1 MIMEAGIMKSK
12 KVGKAF
18 LNHIACIEKL
28 IFTDGGFFDGYR
40 TTTVQFEGDQV
51 VYEVK
56 HSLSPAPSFPEIDLD
71 KSEFI
76 AKLQS
81 LHLEDWDREY
91 VNSGILD
98 GEQWK
103 LTIRFS
109 DKKRPLKIYGDNAYP
124 PNFKEFQK
132 LMKSEDVLPE

>member
-1 MIMEAGIMKSK
+1 MEAGIMKSK

-56 HSLSPAPSFPEIDLD
+56 HSLSPAPPLSEIDELD

-76 AKLQS
+76 AELQS

-91 VNSGILD
+91 VNPGILD
-98 GEQWK
+98 GEQWE
-103 LTIRFS
+103 LTIQFS
-109 DKKRPLKIYGDNAYP
+109 DRKRPLKIYGDNAYP
-124 PNFKEFQK
+124 PNFKEFRE
-132 LMKSEDVLPE
+132 LMKSEDILPD

>member
-1 MIMEAGIMKSK
+1 MKSK

-28 IFTDGGFFDGYR
+28 IFTDGGFFDGHR
-40 TTTVQFEGDQV
+40 TTAVYFDGDQV
-51 VYEVK
+51 VYEIK
-56 HSLSPAPSFPEIDLD
+56 HSLSPAPFFPEVDLD

-76 AKLQS
+76 AELQS

-91 VNSGILD
+91 VNPDILD
-98 GEQWK
+98 GEQWQ

-124 PNFKEFQK
+124 PNFKKFQK
-132 LMKSEDVLPE
+132 LMKSGELLLD

>member
-1 MIMEAGIMKSK
+1 MEAGIMKSK

>member
-1 MIMEAGIMKSK
+1 MKFK

-18 LNHIACIEKL
+18 LNHVACIEKL
-28 IFTDGGFFDGYR
+28 VFTDDSFFDGYR

-76 AKLQS
+76 AELQS

-91 VNSGILD
+91 VNPDILD
-98 GEQWK
+98 GEQWE
-103 LTIRFS
+103 LTIQFS
-109 DKKRPLKIYGDNAYP
+109 DRKRPLKIYGDNAYP

-132 LMKSEDVLPE
+132 LMKSEDVLPD

>member
-1 MIMEAGIMKSK
+1 MKSK

-18 LNHIACIEKL
+18 LNHVACIEKL
-28 IFTDGGFFDGYR
+28 VFTDDSFFDGYR
-40 TTTVQFEGDQV
+40 TTTVQFGGDQV

-76 AKLQS
+76 AELQS

-91 VNSGILD
+91 VNPDILD
-98 GEQWK
+98 GEQWE
-103 LTIRFS
+103 LTIQFS
-109 DKKRPLKIYGDNAYP
+109 DRKRPLKIYGDNAYP

-132 LMKSEDVLPE
+132 LMKSEDVLPD